1 MLREQLNEALRN
13 ATEADDRC
21 AMAIVRLIH
30 VALKERDQKARAEG
44 HPEGLSDQEL
54 LAMLEAMVAQRC
66 ESIQRYEAIGQ
77 LEMADREA
85 REIEV
90 IKHFLPLKLDEQAC
104 AQAVREVI
112 ADVGAQTLKDTG
124 KVMRA
129 LKSRYPGRMDFAKAR
144 RMICQRL
151 G

>member
-1 MLREQLNEALRN
+1 MLREQLNEALRT
-13 ATEADDRC
+13 ATEAEDRC

-30 VALKERDQKARAEG
+30 AALKERDQKARAEG
-44 HPEGLSDQEL
+44 HSEGLSDEEL

-66 ESIQRYEAIGQ
+66 ESIQRYEASGQ
-77 LEMADREA
+77 LELADREA

-90 IKHFLPLKLDEQAC
+90 IKHFLPLKLDEQAS
-104 AQAVREVI
+104 AQAVGEVI
-112 ADVGAQTLKDTG
+112 ADVGAETLKDTG
-124 KVMRA
+124 KVMSE
-129 LKSRYPGRMDFAKAR
+129 LKSRYPGRMDFARAR